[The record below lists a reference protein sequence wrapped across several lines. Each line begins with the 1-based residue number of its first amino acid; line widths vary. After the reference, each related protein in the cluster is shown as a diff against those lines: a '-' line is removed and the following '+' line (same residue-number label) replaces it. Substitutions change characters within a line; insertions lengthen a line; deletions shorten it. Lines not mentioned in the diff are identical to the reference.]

1 MQGYFITDTGQ
12 VRSINEDSG
21 GVYYDGHSSLLA
33 IVADGMGG
41 HQAGDVASNLAVS
54 YVKSA
59 WENQQPINDVHH
71 VESWLKHTV
80 KKMNAA
86 IFDLSKEQTAYEGMG
101 TTVVVGVCTESFITI
116 AHIGDSRAY
125 LLENG
130 RLKQLT
136 SDHSLV
142 NELIQRGQLTEEEAR
157 QHPNKNV
164 LTRAAGTEE
173 TVQADIHTFDWTQ
186 NDTLL
191 FCSDG
196 LTNKVSD
203 QELQQ
208 VLQKYEDKEVLLREL
223 IHLANERGGEDN
235 ITATLIANSPSEAG
249 DDIC

>member
-1 MQGYFITDTGQ
+1 
-12 VRSINEDSG
+12 
-21 GVYYDGHSSLLA
+21 
-33 IVADGMGG
+33 
-41 HQAGDVASNLAVS
+41 
-54 YVKSA
+54 
-59 WENQQPINDVHH
+59 
-71 VESWLKHTV
+71 V

-136 SDHSLV
+136 SDHSLL
-142 NELIQRGQLTEEEAR
+142 NELIQHRQLTYEEAIY
-157 QHPNKNV
+157 HPNKKV
-164 LTRAAGTEE
+164 LTRSAGTDKQ
-173 TVQADIHTFDWTQ
+173 VQALFHTFYWTQ

-203 QELQQ
+203 QDLQQ
-208 VLQKYEDKEVLLREL
+208 LLQKYEDKEALLREL

-235 ITATLIANSPSEAG
+235 ITATLIENSTYEAD